1 MTKGL
6 INQSIPKLK
15 KWVKGVFEQN
25 STTPN
30 ASDYELLP
38 AGPHGVSRERI
49 AKSAI
54 EVVEKL
60 NSAGFEAYLVGGGVR
75 DQMLGLKPKDF
86 DVATSAHP
94 EEVKA
99 LFRNCRL
106 IGRRFRLAHVYFG
119 REVIEVATF
128 RTTHEG
134 TDSSKHAATGE
145 EGMILRDNVYGTAA
159 EDAIRRDFTVNAIY
173 YDLQNNALRDYC
185 SGVADIEKRQLRL
198 IGDPA
203 TRYREDPVRMLRAA
217 RFAAKLGFEI
227 EPETQAPIAELSPLL
242 GNIPPA
248 RLFEES
254 LKLFLGGCATTTYDV
269 LKQQNL
275 FQYLFPQT
283 DAVAEHNPVFTEM
296 LRLAMNN
303 TDSRLA
309 QNKPVTPAFLNAVFL
324 WGPVQEVHSGL
335 LEQGIPPVPAL
346 HQAASDV
353 VGRQIASTSI
363 PKRFL
368 IPMREI
374 WDLQG
379 RLIKRHG
386 RQVDNLVRHPRFR
399 AAYDFLLLRE
409 ACGEIATDAG
419 PWWTQYQEANEQQ
432 RKEMLQSRRKGQ
444 PNKNSRRRRKNNSN
458 KKPNGKNRN

>member
-6 INQSIPKLK
+6 INQSIPRLK

-25 STTPN
+25 PEAPN

-38 AGPHGVSRERI
+38 AEPNGVSRKRI

-60 NSAGFEAYLVGGGVR
+60 NGAGFEAYLVGGGVR

-86 DVATSAHP
+86 DIATSAHP
-94 EEVKA
+94 EEVKD
-99 LFRNCRL
+99 LFKNCRL

-128 RTTHEG
+128 RATH
-134 TDSSKHAATGE
+134 DNSNSSKQAATGE
-145 EGMILRDNVYGTAA
+145 EGMILRDNVYGSAA
-159 EDAIRRDFTVNAIY
+159 EDAIRRDFTINAIY
-173 YDLQNNALRDYC
+173 YDLKNHELRDYC
-185 SGVADIEKRQLRL
+185 SGAADIEKRQLRL

-227 EPETQAPIAELSPLL
+227 EPETQAPVAELSPLL
-242 GNIPPA
+242 SNIPAA

-269 LKQQNL
+269 LKQQDL

-283 DAVAEHNPVFTEM
+283 DAVTERNPIFTEM
-296 LRLAMNN
+296 LRLALKN
-303 TDSRLA
+303 TDTRLA
-309 QNKPVTPAFLNAVFL
+309 ENKPVTPAFLNAVFL
-324 WGPVQEVHSGL
+324 WGPVQEHHSEL
-335 LEQGIPPVPAL
+335 MEQGIPPVPAL

-353 VGRQIASTSI
+353 IGRQIASTSI

-374 WDLQG
+374 WDLQS
-379 RLIKRHG
+379 RLVKRHG
-386 RQVDNLVRHPRFR
+386 RQVDNLMRHPRFR

-409 ACGEIATDAG
+409 ACGEISTDAG

-432 RKEMLQSRRKGQ
+432 RKEMLQGRRKGQ
-444 PNKNSRRRRKNNSN
+444 PNKGRRRRKNNGNKNSN
-458 KKPNGKNRN
+458 GNNRS